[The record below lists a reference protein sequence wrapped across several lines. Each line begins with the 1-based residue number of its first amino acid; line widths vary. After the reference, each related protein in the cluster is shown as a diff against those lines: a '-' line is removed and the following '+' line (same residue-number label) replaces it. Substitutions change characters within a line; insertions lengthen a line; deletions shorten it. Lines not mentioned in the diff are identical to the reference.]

1 MARTDVIKYSLY
13 QGIKLKFAL
22 LRNSTEYCPCLHTYA
37 TLIIMKFNSLV
48 IIAVALPALT
58 LATSVTYD
66 TVYDNGS
73 QSLNAVACSNGE
85 NGLETR
91 GFTTFKSL
99 PSFPYIGGASAV
111 AGWNSPNCG
120 TCWEL
125 TYTNSKGKKKSIN
138 VLAVDHAGTGFNIA
152 LKAMNDL
159 TGGQAKQL
167 GRVNVVSKQVAASN
181 CKM

>member
-1 MARTDVIKYSLY
+1 MPSKSSLC

-22 LRNSTEYCPCLHTYA
+22 LKNSTEYSLCLHLPTPLN
-37 TLIIMKFNSLV
+37 TMKFISLV
-48 IIAVALPALT
+48 IVALTLPALT

-66 TVYDNGS
+66 TMYDNGS

-85 NGLETR
+85 NGLETQ

-120 TCWEL
+120 TCWKL
-125 TYTNSKGKKKSIN
+125 TYTNSEGKKKSIN

-159 TGGQAKQL
+159 TSGQAKQL
-167 GRVNVVSKQVAASN
+167 GRVNVVSEQVAASN